1 MSEETKKGTL
11 WIDYIEVPTWYGRGG
26 GIMRNRECLSYDDP
40 EQTYNY
46 IKRKLQEAY
55 DKGIQRDG
63 KLLKPQDFN
72 VVNPKNEMFRGK
84 NRDDLI
90 DEILDLRKNI
100 ESYEFN
106 QVPFKCSQ

>member
-1 MSEETKKGTL
+1 MSEESKEGTL

-26 GIMRNRECLSYDDP
+26 GIMRNRECLPYDHP

-55 DKGIQRDG
+55 DKDIKRDD
-63 KLLKPQDFN
+63 KLLKPADFN
-72 VVNPKNEMFRGK
+72 VKNPKVEMFDSK
-84 NRDDLI
+84 TRDDLV

-100 ESYEFN
+100 ESYEFH
-106 QVPFKCSQ
+106 QVPFRCSQ